1 MYSGKSN
8 YSDDQLARE
17 MLWMCDSV
25 VLLCQVSIDMQIT
38 ENSNNNNKPTFETEC
53 YNKALCNN
61 HSRWNVTGDQLKDN
75 ASF

>member
-25 VLLCQVSIDMQIT
+25 VLLCQVSIDMQILRT
-38 ENSNNNNKPTFETEC
+38 QTITIS
-53 YNKALCNN
+53 
-61 HSRWNVTGDQLKDN
+61 QLLKLN
-75 ASF
+75 AITKRFVITILDGM